1 MGGVGRASPESRT
14 EMVVAWLQGVDSE
27 DGQK

>member
-1 MGGVGRASPESRT
+1 MGGVGRALPESRT
-14 EMVVAWLQGVDSE
+14 EMVAWLQGVDSE